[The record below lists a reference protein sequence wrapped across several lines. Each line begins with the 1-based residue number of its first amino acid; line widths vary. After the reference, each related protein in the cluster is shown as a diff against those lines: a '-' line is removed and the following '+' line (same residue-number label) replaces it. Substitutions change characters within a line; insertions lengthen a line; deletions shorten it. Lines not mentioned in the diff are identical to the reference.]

1 MAGKRIVSKL
11 KQARGINT
19 REKILEAAERCFCEN
34 GYYEAT
40 IRKLAAAA
48 QVSIGSFYFYFKDK
62 DELLIEVYR
71 RQNERFL
78 HTIAVSIGKTEQYK
92 NNKEAWL
99 HEFIVDLLRTYGNSG
114 KLRIE
119 LKALNYE
126 NPQVAEQKHLIK
138 KQTIALMMESIKT
151 SLLMREIKVKHPEIA
166 ILFVIDMVDSAYD
179 RLTGEEH
186 TGEREDIIDE
196 CFDAIYKYLFL

>member
-71 RQNERFL
+71 RQNEKFL
-78 HTIAVSIGKTEQYK
+78 HTLAASIGKKEQYK
-92 NNKEAWL
+92 NNKKAWL

-126 NPQVAEQKHLIK
+126 NPQVAEQKNLIK
-138 KQTIALMMESIKT
+138 KQTVELMMESIRS
-151 SLLMREIKVKHPEIA
+151 SLVMRELKVKHPQIA
-166 ILFVIDMVDSAYD
+166 ILFVIDMVDSTYD
-179 RLTGEEH
+179 QLTREEH
-186 TGEREDIIDE
+186 AGEREDIIDE